1 MGGAVLLWWGMVC
14 GGLGRG
20 GDDIIC
26 NRLLR
31 GWFLLLRPFQ
41 DGDGLDSCFS
51 FQGKFFHFLAINRHR
66 EIEYDLLYPASV
78 FPFLREHEW

>member
-1 MGGAVLLWWGMVC
+1 MVLPMGGAVLLWWGMVC

-41 DGDGLDSCFS
+41 DGDGLDCVFEIRNKYIG
-51 FQGKFFHFLAINRHR
+51 FVPLIIYR
-66 EIEYDLLYPASV
+66 ETKLYA
-78 FPFLREHEW
+78 L

>member
-1 MGGAVLLWWGMVC
+1 MV
-14 GGLGRG
+14 GDGLRGLGRG

-41 DGDGLDSCFS
+41 DGDGFDVVGVGEHVHRLEEGDAVAALLQ
-51 FQGKFFHFLAINRHR
+51 QGRSRACVSGQQLM
-66 EIEYDLLYPASV
+66 
-78 FPFLREHEW
+78 

>member
-1 MGGAVLLWWGMVC
+1 MIGVGLR
-14 GGLGRG
+14 GLGRG

-41 DGDGLDSCFS
+41 DGDGFDVPRVVSATLSHLFS
-51 FQGKFFHFLAINRHR
+51 YSL
-66 EIEYDLLYPASV
+66 
-78 FPFLREHEW
+78 